1 MEWTGHL
8 LLWEE
13 WDALCCY
20 NVGHELSHTD
30 SITNLWIQLFERELA
45 LLAAVQVAGLEES
58 EGTFTKSLESCNNK
72 VMGSLMLRLEAKALR
87 LKLEAKV

>member
-1 MEWTGHL
+1 MRSSQKCARVEWTGHL

-45 LLAAVQVAGLEES
+45 LLAAVQVESLGKPEEA
-58 EGTFTKSLESCNNK
+58 EGTIYKSLDSQT
-72 VMGSLMLRLEAKALR
+72 
-87 LKLEAKV
+87 